1 MDGNGRALLVIVRNA
16 CGRRL
21 GAGASQLEVQRNEDL
36 HPAVII
42 AHHRHK
48 GRGVGEAADLL
59 HLGQMLMGEAQAVAL
74 GRIQLA
80 VSRTVGA
87 LVLGDHLLAAAGVS
101 RNAGAA
107 ERIVRR
113 GQPQLHQRPRDAD
126 KAAGIAAGDRHTIR
140 IFDFLFLALQLR
152 EAVVPGRVG
161 AEGRGGI
168 QHLDVRA
175 EQRHD
180 LFGGRIGQAEEGKV
194 GRIDDLR
201 PLVHILAAL
210 SRDAQQLDVRPG
222 GQTVGNAQ
230 TGGAGRTVDKD
241 FYAHAFAASHAP
253 SWALASSICFLT
265 LASLGPP

>member
-16 CGRRL
+16 CGHRL

-36 HPAVII
+36 HSAVII

-59 HLGQMLMGEAQAVAL
+59 HLRQMLMSEAQTVAL

-87 LVLGDHLLAAAGVS
+87 LVLGYHLLAAAGVA

-113 GQPQLHQRPRDAD
+113 SLPQLHQRPHDAD
-126 KAAGIAAGDRHTIR
+126 KPAGIAAGHRHAAG
-140 IFDFLFLALQLR
+140 IFDFFLLAPEFR
-152 EAVVPGRVG
+152 EAVDPVG
-161 AEGRGGI
+161 IRAESRRSI
-168 QHLDVRA
+168 QHLDIRT
-175 EQRHD
+175 EQGHD
-180 LFGGRIGQAEEGKV
+180 LSGGGIRQAEEGEV
-194 GRIDDLR
+194 SRIDDLC
-201 PLVHILAAL
+201 PLVHVLAAL
-210 SRDAQQLDVRPG
+210 LGDGEQFNFRPG
-222 GQTVGNAQ
+222 RQTVGNAQ
-230 TGGAGRTVDKD
+230 ARGACGAVDKD
-241 FYAHAFAASHAP
+241 LYAHALFASHAA
-253 SWALASSICFLT
+253 SWSMASRIWLLT